1 MTRSKRSASNAT
13 WSQTPFHLWL
23 YQQKNTLIPVDRHL
37 ARSYY
42 PAPVWHLPSSQE
54 HSSLCITK
62 ISWINKNLFFKQL
75 KTAGFASHG
84 WGNTKSL
91 GWWIRRGDNI
101 WQEDGEKM
109 LEAAT
114 LSPYTARAMHTAKCL
129 TFWDAEEC
137 FTRTRTAKQMKRVI
151 HSKYSPCWLNK
162 RGHYNKRLGIKST
175 ESYSHTAA
183 LLWL

>member
-1 MTRSKRSASNAT
+1 MHPTQLDHRLPSICDCTSRRT
-13 WSQTPFHLWL
+13 HWSQLTDILLEATILFRSDTSPAHRS
-23 YQQKNTLIPVDRHL
+23 IPHYASPKL
-37 ARSYY
+37 AG
-42 PAPVWHLPSSQE
+42 L
-54 HSSLCITK
+54 TK
-62 ISWINKNLFFKQL
+62 ICSLNSWGQL
-75 KTAGFASHG
+75 GLPAMGEG
-84 WGNTKSL
+84 TKSL
-91 GWWIRRGDNI
+91 GWWIRRGDDI

-137 FTRTRTAKQMKRVI
+137 FTRTCTAKQMKRVI